1 MDEKMVEI
9 AFQLIS
15 YSGNARGM
23 AMEAINAAKNKNI
36 EEARKLIQEAKE
48 EIHKAHEFQTTLIQN
63 EADGVKNEIS
73 ILLIHSQDHLMTGM
87 TVLDMAE
94 EFVDLYEIVN
104 NK

>member
-23 AMEAINAAKNKNI
+23 AMEAINAAKNKDI
-36 EEARKLIQEAKE
+36 DEAKRLIKEARE
-48 EIHKAHEFQTTLIQN
+48 EIHKAHEYQTTLIQD
-63 EADGVKNEIS
+63 EASGVKNEIS

-87 TVLDMAE
+87 TVLDIAE